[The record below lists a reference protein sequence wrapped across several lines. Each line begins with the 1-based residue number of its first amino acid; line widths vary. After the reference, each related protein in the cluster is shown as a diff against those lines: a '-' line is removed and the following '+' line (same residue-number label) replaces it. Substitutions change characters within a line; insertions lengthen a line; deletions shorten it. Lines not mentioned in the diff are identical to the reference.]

1 MGIDICHKYE
11 RKARRVVPKSQDPYQ
26 RLLAK
31 VYKNLAVKTGSK
43 FNAIIAKRLCMSR
56 INRAPISVSKITKF
70 VKREGNEGKIVVTCS
85 PVVNDPRIVEIPKM
99 RIVTTKIT
107 RAARARVIKAGG
119 EVLTFDQLAV
129 IAPTGK
135 NTLLVQGSRNN
146 REAVK
151 HFGAPGVPG
160 SKSKPFTTSK
170 GRKFERARGR
180 RKTCGFKV

>member
-11 RKARRVVPKSQDPYQ
+11 RKARRTAPKSQDPYQ

-31 VYKNLAVKTGSK
+31 VYQNLATKTGSK
-43 FNAIIAKRLCMSR
+43 FDAIIAKRLCMSR
-56 INRAPISVSKITKF
+56 INRAPISTSKITKY
-70 VKREGNEGKIVVTCS
+70 VTKPGNENKIVVTCS
-85 PVVNDPRIVEIPKM
+85 PIVNDPRLAELPKM
-99 RIVTTKIT
+99 KVVSTKIT
-107 RAARARVIKAGG
+107 RAARAQIIKAGG

-135 NTLLVQGSRNN
+135 NTLLLQGARNN

-160 SKSKPFTTSK
+160 SSSKPFTTAK

-180 RKTCGFKV
+180 RQTCGYKI